1 VKVDLHTH
9 TTRYSACSRM
19 TPEELVAEARRSGLD
34 AIVITEH
41 NRAWDPKELA
51 ELSGAGLLVLG
62 GVEVSTREGDCLV
75 FAPDLDGVGG
85 PGGAGAE
92 VTGGLGRD
100 ATLETLATEA
110 HLRGGLAFLA
120 HPFRTTLDQ
129 HRRSLGRPLDGLER
143 ETCNSF
149 GRLEREAAEAVALAG
164 GLHLITGSDAHKA
177 DMVGCFYVELE
188 QPVGDV
194 SELVRELQR
203 GAYRC
208 RRNDLRFFSWL
219 DARSAELRAWVRAE
233 VLSGLRDL
241 EALKRA
247 TGVSSDI
254 IREVLADATPRP
266 STSSGRG
273 EPVEPRNG

>member
-1 VKVDLHTH
+1 
-9 TTRYSACSRM
+9 M

-41 NRAWDPKELA
+41 NTVWEPRELA
-51 ELSGAGLLVLG
+51 ELSGAGLLVFG

-75 FAPDLDGVGG
+75 FAPELD
-85 PGGAGAE
+85 GGAGPHGRPTSPA
-92 VTGGLGRD
+92 GGLARD
-100 ATLETLATEA
+100 GTLEELASEA

-129 HRRSLGRPLDGLER
+129 HRRALGQPLDGLER

-149 GRLEREAAEAVALAG
+149 GRLEREAAEAVALAA
-164 GLHLITGSDAHKA
+164 GLHLITGSDAHTA

-188 QPVGDV
+188 RPVADLP
-194 SELVRELQR
+194 ELIRALAR
-203 GAYRC
+203 GGYRC
-208 RRNDLRFFSWL
+208 RRNDPRFFSWL
-219 DARSAELRAWVRAE
+219 DARSAALRARVRSE
-233 VLSGLRDL
+233 VLTGLRDL

-254 IREVLADATPRP
+254 IREVLADFGGAPKANEE
-266 STSSGRG
+266 GR
-273 EPVEPRNG
+273 

>member
-1 VKVDLHTH
+1 MKVDLHTH
-9 TTRYSACSRM
+9 TARYSACSRM
-19 TPEELVAEARRSGLD
+19 APEELAEEARRSGLD
-34 AIVITEH
+34 AIVVTEH
-41 NRAWDPKELA
+41 NVAWDRKELA

-62 GVEVSTREGDCLV
+62 GIEVSTREGDCLV
-75 FAPDLDGVGG
+75 FAPELEGPAPEETLGAASSG
-85 PGGAGAE
+85 PG
-92 VTGGLGRD
+92 RD
-100 ATLETLATEA
+100 GTLEDVAGEA

-129 HRRSLGRPLDGLER
+129 RRRWLGRPLDGLER

-164 GLHLITGSDAHKA
+164 GLHLIAGSDAHNL

-188 QPVGDV
+188 QPIADV
-194 SELVRELQR
+194 SELVRELGR

-219 DARSAELRAWVRAE
+219 DARSAALRAWVRAE
-233 VLSGLRDL
+233 VLTGLRDL
-241 EALKRA
+241 EVLKRA

-254 IREVLADATPRP
+254 IREVLADAPLR
-266 STSSGRG
+266 SG
-273 EPVEPRNG
+273 